1 MRKTRIST
9 SLEAIVAQ
17 TLFRIKRDGITT
29 SYRDR
34 LAIELLSDRSTFAYQ
49 LLEMLIGESGINV
62 ILRRVE
68 RTIDD
73 KPLAESDMPE
83 CHYESIYDSIS
94 LAVSAPCISTVH
106 ILHYIASDPSTAIAT
121 ELKHYGIISDDIAC
135 AVRRLCDD
143 VI

>member
-1 MRKTRIST
+1 MRKMRIST

-68 RTIDD
+68 RTICDN
-73 KPLAESDMPE
+73 PLAESEMAE
-83 CHYESIYDSIS
+83 HHYESIYDSIS
-94 LAVSAPCISTVH
+94 LALSTPCISTVH
-106 ILHYIASDPSTAIAT
+106 ILHYIANDPSTAIAT